1 MIQRKQTIYLLL
13 VFVFSMLLNWI
24 NPAFYTAN
32 GKIAGKQPPG
42 GSVDVGYSATLLTE
56 DGMAQKA
63 ANTLLSSTVLIIAL
77 IALVAIFMFKNRKWQ
92 MILTLV
98 NMLFI
103 LSLPVIMYYYSFN
116 IEYFVDGT
124 SKASLTTWAFM
135 PLALLIFSYL
145 AYKGIKKDDELIRSV
160 DRLR

>member
-32 GKIAGKQPPG
+32 GKIAGKEPPG
-42 GSVDVGYSATLLTE
+42 GSVEVGYSATLLTE
-56 DGMAQKA
+56 DGATQKA

-77 IALVAIFMFKNRKWQ
+77 VSLVCIFLFKNRKWQ
-92 MILTLV
+92 MILTLI
-98 NMLFI
+98 NMLFM

-116 IEYFVDGT
+116 IDYFVDGT
-124 SKASLTTWAFM
+124 GQKSLTGWAFM
-135 PLALLIFSYL
+135 PVALLIFSYL
-145 AYKGIKKDDELIRSV
+145 AYNGIKKDDQLIRSV